1 MRISKEFTPIVIGYK
16 HEEEKRYKI
25 NLDAKIKALEE
36 FYSYVGKFIS
46 TEERNV
52 FRANLYDTFVQRFYD
67 KYSKDYK
74 HITINKMFALLDVN
88 IEKINS
94 LISTI
99 NSIEIDETEDVPDF
113 NIYTS
118 NEEEN
123 KLYKY
128 LKNIIENI
136 EILQKSGHHIYPA
149 PLVNAF
155 NGALQ
160 FDFKENRI
168 IPSVNFVKGIALR
181 F

>member
-16 HEEEKRYKI
+16 QEEAKRYKN
-25 NLDAKIKALEE
+25 NLEAKLSALQT
-36 FYSYVGKFIS
+36 FYEYVGQFIS
-46 TEERNV
+46 TEDRNV

-67 KYSKDYK
+67 KYSKDYP
-74 HITINKMFALLDVN
+74 HITINKIFALLDVN

-99 NSIEIDETEDVPDF
+99 NTIEIEETENAPDF
-113 NIYTS
+113 NIYTES
-118 NEEEN
+118 EEQN
-123 KLYKY
+123 KLHKY
-128 LKNIIENI
+128 LQNIIENI
-136 EILQKSGHHIYPA
+136 EILQKDGATIYPA

-160 FDFKENRI
+160 FDFKENRLK
-168 IPSVNFVKGIALR
+168 PSVNFVKGIALR